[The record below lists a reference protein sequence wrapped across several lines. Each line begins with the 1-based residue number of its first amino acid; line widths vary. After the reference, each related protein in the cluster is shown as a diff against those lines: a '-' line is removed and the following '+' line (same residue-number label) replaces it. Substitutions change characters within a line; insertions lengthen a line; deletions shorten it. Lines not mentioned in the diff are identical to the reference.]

1 MFLPSPLQPNP
12 KSKVSEESRS
22 SNFYELEVVLVL
34 KGLKLSGSA
43 RWPLVEVKEGH
54 TSEFFPLFKFYRFT
68 FTSAKLLHIVIK
80 WANQIFFTAEPGS
93 LRLT

>member
-1 MFLPSPLQPNP
+1 MSVFPLSPLQPNT

-34 KGLKLSGSA
+34 KGLKRSGSA

-54 TSEFFPLFKFYRFT
+54 TGEDFFF
-68 FTSAKLLHIVIK
+68 V
-80 WANQIFFTAEPGS
+80 
-93 LRLT
+93 